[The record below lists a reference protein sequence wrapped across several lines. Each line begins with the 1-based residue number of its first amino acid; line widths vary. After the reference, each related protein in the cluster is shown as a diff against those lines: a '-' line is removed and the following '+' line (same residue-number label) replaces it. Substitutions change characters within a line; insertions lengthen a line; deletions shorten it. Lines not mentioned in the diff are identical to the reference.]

1 MLYLQESRIMVC
13 GDGANIFDGQIS
25 GPNPIHTHDMPLAL
39 SSLEKMKSYD
49 MSGIV
54 AYHGGYLRME
64 SDK

>member
-1 MLYLQESRIMVC
+1 MAC

-54 AYHGGYLRME
+54 AYHGGYLSMKKE
-64 SDK
+64 N